1 MNEKGRTIF
10 YGIGAAYLLYLA
22 YDMFQGGAMQGEDG
36 LAMTIFCVLFAAAG
50 AVLLVLAVKQYKK
63 CLAEDAMPED
73 DMTESDELS
82 GIGEA
87 GDADSEAAGTEET
100 EVTEA
105 MKEIADKE

>member
-36 LAMTIFCVLFAAAG
+36 LAMTIFCVLFAVAG

-63 CLAEDAMPED
+63 CLAEDAM
-73 DMTESDELS
+73 TESDEPS

-87 GDADSEAAGTEET
+87 GDAASEAVITEET
-100 EVTEA
+100 EVTES
-105 MKEIADKE
+105 MKELADKE